1 MKTLQVRVI
10 PNAKRNMVLE
20 EEGRLKVYLTV
31 PPAEGRANKA
41 LIELLADHFQV
52 KKSSIRIVK
61 GERARDKVVQIEL

>member
-1 MKTLQVRVI
+1 VI